1 MGVYIKDMDKPSECD
16 LCNFEDYGYC
26 RALLSYID
34 VEEGIDTRCPLVEI
48 ADRKT
53 ENSSEKPNNLSE
65 KPILTRRCAKCGKL
79 WVACHPKD
87 PRTLCEYCREDKHGR
102 TDNGNGR
109 HDS

>member
-1 MGVYIKDMDKPSECD
+1 MAKKS
-16 LCNFEDYGYC
+16 
-26 RALLSYID
+26 
-34 VEEGIDTRCPLVEI
+34 VEI
-48 ADRKT
+48 T
-53 ENSSEKPNNLSE
+53 